1 MIKLSGISFRYPHAE
16 EGDFALKDIDMEI
29 EDGAFVA
36 VLGAN
41 GSGKSTL
48 SRLLNALILPTE
60 GSLTVD
66 GITIDSTSKADTP
79 KLTQIRCHV
88 GMVFQNPENQI
99 VGDTVGRDVAFG
111 PENLGLSHEEIKERV
126 DEALTLMD
134 LQSMRDRNPLS
145 LSGGQLQRLA
155 MAGCLALRSRYLVL
169 DESLS
174 MLDTETKSEVLE
186 NLRHLN
192 EEQKMGIILI
202 SHDIT
207 DCKNTQR
214 IYVLDKGRLA
224 KEGTASEILQRKE
237 ELRSLGV
244 RC

>member
-1 MIKLSGISFRYPHAE
+1 MIKLSGISFRYSHAE
-16 EGDFALKDIDMEI
+16 EGDWALKDIDMEI

-48 SRLLNALILPTE
+48 ARLLNALLLPTE

-66 GITIDSTSKADTP
+66 NITIDSTSKADTS
-79 KLTQIRCHV
+79 KLMQIRCHV

-99 VGDTVGRDVAFG
+99 VGDTVERDVAFG
-111 PENLGLSHEEIKERV
+111 PENLDLSHEEIEERV

-224 KEGTASEILQRKE
+224 KEGTVSEILQRKE

>member
-1 MIKLSGISFRYPHAE
+1 MIKLSGISFRYSHAE
-16 EGDFALKDIDMEI
+16 EGDWALKDIDMEI

-48 SRLLNALILPTE
+48 ARLLNALILPTE

-66 GITIDSTSKADTP
+66 NITIDSTSKADTP
-79 KLTQIRCHV
+79 KLMQIRCHV

-111 PENLGLSHEEIKERV
+111 PENLGLSHEEIEERV

-134 LQSMRDRNPLS
+134 LQSMRDRNPLN

-174 MLDTETKSEVLE
+174 MLDTDTKSEVLE

>member
-1 MIKLSGISFRYPHAE
+1 MIKLSGISFRYSHAE
-16 EGDFALKDIDMEI
+16 EGDWALKDIDMEI

-48 SRLLNALILPTE
+48 ARLLNALILPTE

-66 GITIDSTSKADTP
+66 NITIDSTSKADTS

-99 VGDTVGRDVAFG
+99 VGDTVERDVAFG
-111 PENLGLSHEEIKERV
+111 PENLGLSHEEIEERV

>member
-1 MIKLSGISFRYPHAE
+1 MIRLSGISFRYPYAE
-16 EGDFALKDIDMEI
+16 EGEWALKDIDMEI
-29 EDGAFVA
+29 EDGDFVA

-41 GSGKSTL
+41 GSGKTTL
-48 SRLLNALILPTE
+48 ARLLNALLLPAE
-60 GSLTVD
+60 GSLSVD
-66 GITIDSTSKADTP
+66 GITIDSTTKADTP
-79 KLTQIRCHV
+79 DLARIRCLV

-99 VGDTVGRDVAFG
+99 VGDTVEKDVAFG
-111 PENLGLSHEEIKERV
+111 PENLGLSYEEIEERV
-126 DEALTLMD
+126 DDALRIMD
-134 LQSMRDRNPLS
+134 LQSLRKRNPLS

-174 MLDTETKSEVLE
+174 MLDTEIKSEVLA

-192 EEQKMGIILI
+192 EQQKLGIILI
-202 SHDIT
+202 SHDIS
-207 DCKNTQR
+207 DCRYAHQ
-214 IYVLDKGRLA
+214 IYILNKGRLA
-224 KEGTASEILQRKE
+224 LHGPASEILERKE